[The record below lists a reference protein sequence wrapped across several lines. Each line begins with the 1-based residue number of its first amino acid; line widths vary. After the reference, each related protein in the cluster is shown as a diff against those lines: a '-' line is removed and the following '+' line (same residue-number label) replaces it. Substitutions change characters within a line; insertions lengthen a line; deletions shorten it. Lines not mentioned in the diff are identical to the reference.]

1 MGNALGRDG
10 WASAQRSGYRRSK
23 GNEKYDEHCG
33 AVWRG
38 VLWVPRSSLEQP
50 EMNLKRMPARTATGL
65 RPREGMREQVSKRFT
80 SFIGLARIEWCQ
92 GRHESQ
98 EDHRAA
104 ARGATRQGLCGRFF
118 GPLRQQHELCPVV
131 HRHHPSHRLDRC
143 RTIGA
148 QESVVPYLL
157 EPGGQDVLEEAAEE
171 FHRVQ

>member
-1 MGNALGRDG
+1 
-10 WASAQRSGYRRSK
+10 
-23 GNEKYDEHCG
+23 
-33 AVWRG
+33 
-38 VLWVPRSSLEQP
+38 
-50 EMNLKRMPARTATGL
+50 MNPKPMPARTASGL
-65 RPREGMREQVSKRFT
+65 RDREGMREQASNRFNGFT
-80 SFIGLARIEWCQ
+80 SIIGLARIEWCQ

-104 ARGATRQGLCGRFF
+104 ARGASRHRPCGRFC

-131 HRHHPSHRLDRC
+131 HRHHSSHRLDRC

-171 FHRVQ
+171 FHRVK